1 MRDPAINV
9 KKIAAEKALE
19 YVRDGMILGLGTG
32 STAYWA
38 ILGIG
43 ELVKK
48 GLQVRAVATSV
59 QSETLA
65 REAGIPIVPFSDID
79 HIDLTI
85 DGADEVDENLNLIK
99 GGGGALL
106 REKIVA
112 AATKFYIIIVDEGK
126 RVTRLGKF
134 PLPVE
139 IAPFGWELTRVQ
151 LARLGCPMRLRTI
164 DKTTGKWTTGPGG
177 QVVDE
182 HTFHTDNGHYILDC
196 SLGSIPD
203 PALLHQQVNVIP
215 GVMDNGLFIN
225 MADLVITSFA
235 DGSTNLSKKDKIP
248 A

>member
-1 MRDPAINV
+1 MEEPVINL
-9 KKIAAEKALE
+9 KKIAAGKALE
-19 YVRDGMILGLGTG
+19 YIKDGMILGLGTG

-43 ELVKK
+43 EMVKK
-48 GLQVRAVATSV
+48 GLKARAVATSI

-65 REAGIPIVPFSDID
+65 REAGIPIVPFSEID

-85 DGADEVDENLNLIK
+85 DGADEVDEELNLIK

-126 RVTRLGKF
+126 RVSRLGKF

-139 IAPFGWELTRVQ
+139 IAPFGWELTRHH
-151 LARLGCPMRLRTI
+151 LEKLGCSMHLRTT
-164 DKTTGKWTTGPGG
+164 DKTAGRI
-177 QVVDE
+177 VDDK
-182 HTFHTDNGHYILDC
+182 TFHTDNGHYILDC
-196 SLGSIPD
+196 FFDSIAD
-203 PALLHQQVNVIP
+203 PGLLNEQVNAIP

-225 MADLVITSFA
+225 MADLVITGYA
-235 DGSTNLSKKDKIP
+235 DGSTKISKKG
-248 A
+248 